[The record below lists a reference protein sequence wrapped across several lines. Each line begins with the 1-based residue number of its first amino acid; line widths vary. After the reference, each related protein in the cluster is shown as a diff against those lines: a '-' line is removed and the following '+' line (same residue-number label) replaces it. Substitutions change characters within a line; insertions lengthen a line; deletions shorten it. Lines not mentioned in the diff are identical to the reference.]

1 MAQNTSA
8 TPRSRVNSQLSGYN
22 YQRYDFVDNWIGWK
36 LLVAPLNKPDESSR
50 PGPDVTRIN
59 KITIG
64 FWNSRNV
71 NGTFSLNNV
80 TLGIG
85 RWIEQDSF
93 VPSDQFLTKLLV
105 RGSVP
110 YSITPENSLNTLDS
124 NNVYFFANNP
134 CYVSSG
140 LFSNLTYFVKNG
152 ANVIFTNP
160 NFEVPCA
167 DSTIEYSIPNLMN
180 YTLTLNPLHE
190 KSITL
195 NSNSQSIN
203 CSLMTPYRLCFGNEA
218 GIETIAS
225 FNFSDGTSAPYILRE
240 KIGSGSIIFVDFSV
254 ISGLSM
260 TSKNE
265 ILDFTIAILLE
276 IIPPANDSFNFQQL
290 SIPSQVFSDKAF
302 SGTTFD
308 LWSSPDLRN
317 KLQYDSDVIIQ
328 GSFSVSSGCMKMNS
342 DSFYIDKLL
351 ITQGNNSYFIDDES
365 VRNISI
371 YGSGQIS
378 FNSSIAELHNW
389 PTGQYSILNVTD
401 YSSSL
406 VVITCYNATIS
417 YETQS
422 NETISYRG
430 NFNLTYISTGN
441 PIFIRAEKPIFEIN
455 GSVDGRMHGGLI
467 YDNYYIY
474 KRAEQTS
481 IKGNFSLVIQY
492 SSGIIFAEMKDV
504 CNIFN

>member
-1 MAQNTSA
+1 
-8 TPRSRVNSQLSGYN
+8 
-22 YQRYDFVDNWIGWK
+22 
-36 LLVAPLNKPDESSR
+36 
-50 PGPDVTRIN
+50 
-59 KITIG
+59 
-64 FWNSRNV
+64 
-71 NGTFSLNNV
+71 
-80 TLGIG
+80 
-85 RWIEQDSF
+85 
-93 VPSDQFLTKLLV
+93 
-105 RGSVP
+105 
-110 YSITPENSLNTLDS
+110 
-124 NNVYFFANNP
+124 
-134 CYVSSG
+134 
-140 LFSNLTYFVKNG
+140 
-152 ANVIFTNP
+152 
-160 NFEVPCA
+160 
-167 DSTIEYSIPNLMN
+167 
-180 YTLTLNPLHE
+180 
-190 KSITL
+190 
-195 NSNSQSIN
+195 
-203 CSLMTPYRLCFGNEA
+203 
-218 GIETIAS
+218 
-225 FNFSDGTSAPYILRE
+225 
-240 KIGSGSIIFVDFSV
+240 
-254 ISGLSM
+254 
-260 TSKNE
+260 
-265 ILDFTIAILLE
+265 
-276 IIPPANDSFNFQQL
+276 
-290 SIPSQVFSDKAF
+290 
-302 SGTTFD
+302 
-308 LWSSPDLRN
+308 
-317 KLQYDSDVIIQ
+317 
-328 GSFSVSSGCMKMNS
+328 MKMNS